1 MRVLVVDDDIH
12 TSKALREFFKSKGAA
27 IDLAETGEE
36 ALDLAKHYEYDLIM
50 LDVLLPDM
58 EGYDVLRKLRGSKI
72 GTPVLMMSGLSRAQ
86 AKIKG
91 LELGA
96 DDYITKPYEREEV
109 LARANAVIRR
119 SRGFS
124 HNIITAGRIQINI
137 ESMEVSVED
146 KIVHLTSK
154 EYSILELLILRKGV
168 ALTKEVFLNHLYG
181 GLDEPD
187 GKIIDVFICKLRKKL
202 SALGLN
208 DLITTVWGK
217 GYMIKK
223 MHDTI
228 AGANDPSNNQPASH
242 SPIPLYL
249 PVAGRDEAGEAIA
262 GREPVFPSGD
272 RARK

>member
-1 MRVLVVDDDIH
+1 MRVLVVDDDMQ
-12 TSKALREFFKSKGAA
+12 TSKGLRDFFRSKGAA
-27 IDLAETGEE
+27 IDLAETGED
-36 ALDLAKHYEYDLIM
+36 ALDLARHYEYDLIL

-58 EGYDVLRKLRGSKI
+58 EGYDVLRKLRSAKI
-72 GTPVLMMSGLSRAQ
+72 GTPVLMMSGLARAQ

-119 SRGFS
+119 SRGYS
-124 HNIITAGRIQINI
+124 HNVISAGRLQINI
-137 ESMEVSVED
+137 ESMEVSVD
-146 KIVHLTSK
+146 KKIVHLTGK
-154 EYSILELLILRKGV
+154 EYSILELLVLRKGI
-168 ALTKEVFLNHLYG
+168 ALTKEIFLNHLYG

-202 SALGLN
+202 SSVGLN

-223 MHDTI
+223 MHDTLTGPNDI
-228 AGANDPSNNQPASH
+228 ATNPLASRNVEKQLL
-242 SPIPLYL
+242 SM
-249 PVAGRDEAGEAIA
+249 
-262 GREPVFPSGD
+262 
-272 RARK
+272 

>member
-12 TSKALREFFKSKGAA
+12 TSKGLREFFKSKGAA

-36 ALDLAKHYEYDLIM
+36 ALDLARHYEYDLIM

-137 ESMEVSVED
+137 ESMEVSVEN
-146 KIVHLTSK
+146 KVVHLTSK
-154 EYSILELLILRKGV
+154 EYSILELLVLRKGI

-228 AGANDPSNNQPASH
+228 AGANYPSNNQPASH
-242 SPIPLYL
+242 SPIPSFRSREKLAEQ
-249 PVAGRDEAGEAIA
+249 PAAAADEHFS
-262 GREPVFPSGD
+262 EPLHQ
-272 RARK
+272 RH